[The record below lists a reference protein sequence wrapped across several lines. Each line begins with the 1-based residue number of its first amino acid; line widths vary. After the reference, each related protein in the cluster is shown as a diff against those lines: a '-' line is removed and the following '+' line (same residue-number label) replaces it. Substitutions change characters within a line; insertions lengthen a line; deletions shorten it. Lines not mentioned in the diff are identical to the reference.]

1 MDFAQAKKIF
11 AGYLKQYDTKNDKIR
26 LKIVHTY
33 GVVDAA
39 RLIAEGLGLSG
50 RFKPLDPVRRK
61 LNPQL
66 HSGTGLRFRH
76 LYGHQKSWSL
86 PDG

>member
-33 GVVDAA
+33 GVVDAGPA
-39 RLIAEGLGLSG
+39 DR
-50 RFKPLDPVRRK
+50 
-61 LNPQL
+61 
-66 HSGTGLRFRH
+66 
-76 LYGHQKSWSL
+76 
-86 PDG
+86 